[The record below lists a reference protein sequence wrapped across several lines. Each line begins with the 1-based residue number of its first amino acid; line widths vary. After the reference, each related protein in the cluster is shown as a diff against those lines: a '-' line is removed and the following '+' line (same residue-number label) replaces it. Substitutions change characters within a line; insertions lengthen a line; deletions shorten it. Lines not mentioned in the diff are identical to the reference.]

1 MLPFQQVLYNIKSWI
16 SKNKTRTLELN
27 VKASLGKLFFSTPGR
42 TPARL
47 FILKELI

>member
-1 MLPFQQVLYNIKSWI
+1 MSPFQQALYNIKSWI
-16 SKNKTRTLELN
+16 SKNKTQTLELN
-27 VKASLGKLFFSTPGR
+27 VKASLGKLFFSTTGR